1 MNVIVSN
8 KQKEI
13 IDNANIDA
21 IKDFNGLFNVDDL
34 ISKVKNYF
42 YSKLILDATSIVNFS
57 SKEVL
62 EKLAS
67 SIGADRLVI
76 LLPTEQ
82 EPPKEFVDLLTSL
95 KIYNFSTKIADVVRF
110 INVPNTY
117 ENIVGDSNGNQPDYY
132 IDNSIKASDNFTI
145 NNNNNTMNVNSVP
158 MGNSM
163 FDPVITDSNVTD
175 NLQNDNVNSFGSQ
188 GNIINNIPNDFDI
201 NLNNNLFSNQN
212 NINNQD
218 MFVNDNSFQN
228 AYKNGIPNNLNNE
241 FQNVNYL
248 DNNQMNTI
256 PNNAANNFINNQM
269 SNNFVQDNVMNN
281 TQNVNDFNNNNI
293 QTNFYQNFGVSSN
306 SFVLGFKNITS
317 HAGST
322 TLIYLLMKEA
332 REKLNLNVSA
342 IEVGKNDFR
351 YYNDASMISCT
362 DDNVREMVKNSNANL
377 ILIDLNDFQGNI
389 DFLNDVLYL
398 VEPSVI
404 KLNSLM
410 MNNRF
415 VFRENAN
422 NKLVLNKSFLN
433 SNEVLALSKEA
444 GINFVMNIP
453 PINDRAPSSEILLDI
468 LSSFGFK

>member
-1 MNVIVSN
+1 
-8 KQKEI
+8 
-13 IDNANIDA
+13 
-21 IKDFNGLFNVDDL
+21 
-34 ISKVKNYF
+34 
-42 YSKLILDATSIVNFS
+42 
-57 SKEVL
+57 
-62 EKLAS
+62 
-67 SIGADRLVI
+67 
-76 LLPTEQ
+76 
-82 EPPKEFVDLLTSL
+82 
-95 KIYNFSTKIADVVRF
+95 
-110 INVPNTY
+110 
-117 ENIVGDSNGNQPDYY
+117 
-132 IDNSIKASDNFTI
+132 
-145 NNNNNTMNVNSVP
+145 
-158 MGNSM
+158 
-163 FDPVITDSNVTD
+163 
-175 NLQNDNVNSFGSQ
+175 
-188 GNIINNIPNDFDI
+188 
-201 NLNNNLFSNQN
+201 
-212 NINNQD
+212 
-218 MFVNDNSFQN
+218 
-228 AYKNGIPNNLNNE
+228 
-241 FQNVNYL
+241 
-248 DNNQMNTI
+248 
-256 PNNAANNFINNQM
+256 
-269 SNNFVQDNVMNN
+269 
-281 TQNVNDFNNNNI
+281 
-293 QTNFYQNFGVSSN
+293 
-306 SFVLGFKNITS
+306 
-317 HAGST
+317 
-322 TLIYLLMKEA
+322 MKEA